1 MIWDEYIKYN
11 ILKSEK
17 ALFSKTNKTN
27 TKVTKIDEKQLN
39 KLIALLLSVKPSTL
53 NILAI

>member
-1 MIWDEYIKYN
+1 MILDDYIKYN